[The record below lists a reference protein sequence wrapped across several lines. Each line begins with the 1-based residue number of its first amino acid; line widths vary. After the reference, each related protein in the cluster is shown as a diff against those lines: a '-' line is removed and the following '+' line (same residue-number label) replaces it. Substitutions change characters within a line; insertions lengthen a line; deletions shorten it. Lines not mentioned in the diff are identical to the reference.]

1 MGQCSIAAE
10 LKGKDLKV
18 SSGNNLFRIAN
29 ARRAQSDFSPVHQ
42 ASTVTN

>member
-18 SSGNNLFRIAN
+18 KDNTAIAN
-29 ARRAQSDFSPVHQ
+29 YNKSIVSAKLKKSW
-42 ASTVTN
+42 NG